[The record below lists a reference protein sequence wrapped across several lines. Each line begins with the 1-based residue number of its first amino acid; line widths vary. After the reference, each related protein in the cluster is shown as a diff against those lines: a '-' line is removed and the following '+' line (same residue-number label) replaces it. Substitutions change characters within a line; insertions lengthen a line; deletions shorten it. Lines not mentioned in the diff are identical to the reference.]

1 MDEPATRD
9 FLLALYAT
17 LLGRTPPEPEL
28 QEWIAT
34 VRDHAL
40 APAAIVQAF
49 ANSEEYRARQGTRAT
64 FPAGHFHSPVV
75 NPAEAAPYLAR
86 EHRRRPEEL
95 PGIALDLPQMRGLWL
110 RHVRFNR
117 DWPLPPHAMPGHRYG
132 HQDGP
137 FPAGDAIA
145 LRIVMHEYRP
155 RRIIEIGSGHS
166 TACMLDIAD
175 HLGLDPLA
183 ITCIDPDPI
192 RLHTLL
198 TAPDRARL
206 TIRAE
211 PIQQVDPDIVDTLEP
226 GDILFIDS
234 THVLKTGSDVH
245 YELFYLLPRLRPGV
259 LVHIHDIHYP
269 FEYPRAWVLE
279 DNHSWNEAYAL
290 RALLM
295 HQQRWQILYW
305 GSALARLHGAEM
317 QSQLPV
323 ATTNPGGSIWLECTE
338 G

>member
-1 MDEPATRD
+1 MDEPEARD

-17 LLGRTPPEPEL
+17 LLGRAPPEAEL
-28 QEWIAT
+28 REWTAT
-34 VRDHAL
+34 VRDRAL
-40 APAAIVQAF
+40 APADVVRAF
-49 ANSEEYRARQGTRAT
+49 ADSSEYRARQGTRAT

-86 EHRRRPEEL
+86 EHRRRPEDL
-95 PGIALDLPQMRGLWL
+95 PGITLDMPQMRDLWL

-117 DWPLPPHAMPGHRYG
+117 DWPLPPHAIPGYRYG

-145 LRIVMHEYRP
+145 LRIVMNEHRP

-175 HLGLDPLA
+175 HLGLETLA

-198 TAPDRARL
+198 ADADRARL
-206 TIRAE
+206 AIRAE
-211 PIQQVDPDIVDTLEP
+211 PIQQVDPEIVDALEP

-245 YELFYLLPRLRPGV
+245 YELFYLLPRLQPGV
-259 LVHIHDIHYP
+259 LVHVHDIHYP
-269 FEYPRAWVLE
+269 FEYPRAWVLD
-279 DNHSWNEAYAL
+279 DNYSWNEAYAL

-295 HQQRWQILYW
+295 HQHRWRILYW

-317 QSQLPV
+317 RSQLPV
-323 ATTNPGGSIWLECTE
+323 ATTNPGGSLWLECT
-338 G
+338 GG